1 MDRRYGCALLAG
13 GAGSRMG
20 YVNKANLIYRES
32 TFADGIQKELEKT
45 GMPCYL
51 SAANYEQAVP
61 ARWKAVKDC
70 VTAGDGRY
78 TGPAGGI
85 YSCLLKAGK
94 DGLDGLFFVPC
105 DAPLFT
111 ADVIEKM
118 IPYIKEDYDALC
130 WRTRDGRIQTTFG
143 WYSVNCLDA
152 FEEDIKAGKYKL
164 LKLLEKVRLRVCD
177 ASAAGIDERQFVN
190 INSEEDYRRVCQSQE
205 RKHILICGK
214 RQSGKTTLINRIIS
228 ESCLPVYGYRTQM
241 ERSREDGCCHV
252 YMYPAG
258 RMDGPRSRENE
269 VGITGGNVKRVNSD
283 VFNGLGCALLEAARD
298 DGMIVMDEIGYME
311 DRAERFCRAVA
322 AAFDGDIPVL
332 ASIKDTDHRSAHIQ
346 RILEHPKAQIFRLN
360 PENREEIY
368 EEIRSIVKTW
378 EGIIDLSSP
387 K

>member
-70 VTAGDGRY
+70 VTAGDGR
-78 TGPAGGI
+78 
-85 YSCLLKAGK
+85 
-94 DGLDGLFFVPC
+94 
-105 DAPLFT
+105 
-111 ADVIEKM
+111 
-118 IPYIKEDYDALC
+118 
-130 WRTRDGRIQTTFG
+130 IQTTFG

-205 RKHILICGK
+205 KKHILICGK

-252 YMYPAG
+252 YIYPAG

-311 DRAERFCRAVA
+311 DRAEKFCRAVA
-322 AAFDGDIPVL
+322 AAFDEDIPVL

-346 RILEHPKAQIFRLN
+346 RILEHPKAQVFRLN
-360 PENREEIY
+360 PENREEIS